1 MISYH
6 KRYGKFYK
14 VEGSKTTKITSEE
27 WIEAM
32 KGSSE
37 PEVDPLEALRASA
50 TTYESFEDA
59 VEDHGKDD
67 LDRFED
73 DLISEEKEWT

>member
-1 MISYH
+1 MISYY

-14 VEGSKTTKITSEE
+14 VEGSKTTKVTFEE
-27 WIEAM
+27 WVGAM
-32 KGSSE
+32 KASSA

-67 LDRFED
+67 LIAEED
-73 DLISEEKEWT
+73 EQWI